1 MKAIIKKILKYFG
14 YELTSPIKFDGSYNP
29 YSSVLKDKKITDLE
43 RLASISL
50 SIPGMVTPH
59 SGQILYTLCLMQEA
73 IGDVVEIGS
82 WQGRSSSFLAR
93 AAADSKNGQFYAIDH
108 FRGNLGKEDAYV
120 VGKDDLSDLKGNFLE
135 NIRKVGLESS
145 VELLD
150 LPNADA
156 SLRFTSEQI
165 RFLFIDG
172 DHTAEGVSKDI
183 ELFFPKLCPGAI
195 VVFDDFSPAFPGLV
209 NVLDSLLTQNH
220 ISQRFSYQNTLV
232 IRL

>member
-1 MKAIIKKILKYFG
+1 MKAIIKRILKYFG
-14 YELTSPIKFDGSYNP
+14 HELTRPIKFDGSYNH
-29 YSSVLKDKKITDLE
+29 YNSVLKDKKITDLE

-59 SGQILYTLCLMQEA
+59 SGQILYTLCLMQDA

-93 AAADSKNGQFYAIDH
+93 AAEDSKNGQFYAIDH
-108 FRGNLGKEDAYV
+108 FRGNSGKEGSYV
-120 VGKDDLSDLKGNFLE
+120 VGKEDLSDLKGNFLD
-135 NIRKVGLESS
+135 NIRKVGLQAS

-150 LPNADA
+150 MPNIEA
-156 SLRFTSEQI
+156 SLRFSPQQI

-209 NVLDSLLTQNH
+209 NVLDTLLTQNY
-220 ISQRFSYQNTLV
+220 ISRCFSYQNTLV
-232 IRL
+232 VRL

>member
-1 MKAIIKKILKYFG
+1 MKTIIKRILKYFG
-14 YELTSPIKFDGSYNP
+14 YELTRPVKFDGSYNP
-29 YSSVLKDKKITDLE
+29 YNSVLKDKEITDLE

-59 SGQILYTLCLMQEA
+59 SGQILYTMCLMQEA
-73 IGDVVEIGS
+73 SGDVVEIGS

-93 AAADSKNGQFYAIDH
+93 AAEDSKNGQFYAIDH
-108 FRGNLGKEDAYV
+108 FRGNLGKEGAYV
-120 VGKDDLSDLKGNFLE
+120 VGKDDLSDLKGNFLD

-145 VELLD
+145 VKLLD
-150 LPNADA
+150 MPNIDA
-156 SLRFTSEQI
+156 SNRFSPGQI

-183 ELFFPKLCPGAI
+183 QLFFPKLCPGAI

-209 NVLDSLLTQNH
+209 DVLDRLLTRND
-220 ISQRFSYQNTLV
+220 ISQCFSYQNTLV